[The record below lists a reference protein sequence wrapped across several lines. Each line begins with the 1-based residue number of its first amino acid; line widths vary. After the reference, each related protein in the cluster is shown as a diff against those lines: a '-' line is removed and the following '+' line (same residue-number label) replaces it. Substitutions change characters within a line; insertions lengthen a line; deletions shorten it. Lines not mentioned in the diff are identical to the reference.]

1 MNTSIIQVTNVAPTA
16 TREQMKN
23 LFSFIGK
30 VEELKLYPSEDIL
43 VPVKVC
49 FVRFEDSVTAG
60 VALHLTNTVFIDRA
74 LAIGPYHDDVI
85 PDEGLGL
92 QISLQAA
99 AGTLPGNSPSWP
111 SNIISKVQGAGPSQV
126 ITTNDPKLTALGL
139 PQYPPLPG
147 NTDPSKIEEIR
158 RTVYVGNLDSTV
170 TAEKVLNFFTQAGEV
185 KFVRMAGDDTQPV
198 RFAFV
203 EFSDQRS
210 IPTALT
216 YNGVMFAG
224 RPLKVNHSNNAI
236 VKPHVK
242 PEAAQREIDEAMKKV
257 KEAQSLISAAI
268 DPGRDKFSRSRS
280 RSRSRRRRSRS
291 RSRKSPSR
299 SRRRSRSR
307 TRRSRSRTRRS
318 RSRKRSRS
326 RSRTRRR
333 GSKSRSR
340 SRNRRSRSHKRSRSR
355 SRTRSRRSRSRS
367 KSRSRR
373 SRSKK
378 RSRSRTRHSSRSRRK
393 TPPRAYSRRK
403 SRSTSP
409 SRSKKRRSRSRTRKH
424 RSKSPEKKKSVSQS
438 PSPPKLKK
446 EGSPCPK
453 SPSRNRDGEGTKPN
467 LAAESDKE
475 SASLPQQDGDTKTE
489 SIEQPEVDHKP
500 ERSSSGSP
508 PPARRKVSFTQ
519 PK

>member
-333 GSKSRSR
+333 GSKSRS
-340 SRNRRSRSHKRSRSR
+340 
-355 SRTRSRRSRSRS
+355 

-519 PK
+519 PKQ